1 MGLFFSKTRDEPY
14 ENTDK
19 KKELRTRMLLDAIK
33 NKESNSEKNETK

>member
-19 KKELRTRMLLDAIK
+19 KKELQTRMLLDAIK
-33 NKESNSEKNETK
+33 NKESKKANNK